1 MNAQFSN
8 EYYSQATKVQNF
20 LFLLI
25 LIVLL
30 FIEISLHLIY
40 KIQYKS
46 FLYERVATVMFVE
59 DDWCCYKNKLNLNYI
74 QSNQEF
80 IKEINANNSG
90 NKI

>member
-1 MNAQFSN
+1 MNAQFTN

-30 FIEISLHLIY
+30 FIKISLHIIY

-46 FLYERVATVMFVE
+46 FLFERVATAMFVE